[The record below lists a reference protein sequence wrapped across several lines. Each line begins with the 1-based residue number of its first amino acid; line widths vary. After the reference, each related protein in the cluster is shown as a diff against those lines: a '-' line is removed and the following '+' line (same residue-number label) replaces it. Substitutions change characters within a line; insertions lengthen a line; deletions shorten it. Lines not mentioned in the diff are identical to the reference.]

1 MTLFFLTLWLMQE
14 LRCLMSQ
21 NDLWLCRR
29 YLVVLYSPEIS
40 CLFEIEKAG
49 MDLWFESEGSGWC
62 VCVCMGRLPS
72 FCSRMK
78 QEHPTGQ
85 VTYEQCLIIICHFL
99 TLVVTFSKDFNC
111 RPYPLLLSPL
121 SLDRCSPLQSLFP
134 SALVCT
140 AVLRSTLATIA
151 TDCPFSGGF
160 CCLPLP
166 PDLVPAFSRAEVR

>member
-1 MTLFFLTLWLMQE
+1 MTYGFADSTLWCFIPLKYRVFLKLKKLGWICD
-14 LRCLMSQ
+14 LRAKE
-21 NDLWLCRR
+21 
-29 YLVVLYSPEIS
+29 VV
-40 CLFEIEKAG
+40 G
-49 MDLWFESEGSGWC
+49 

-151 TDCPFSGGF
+151 TNCPFSGGF

>member
-1 MTLFFLTLWLMQE
+1 
-14 LRCLMSQ
+14 
-21 NDLWLCRR
+21 
-29 YLVVLYSPEIS
+29 
-40 CLFEIEKAG
+40 
-49 MDLWFESEGSGWC
+49 
-62 VCVCMGRLPS
+62 MGRLPS

-166 PDLVPAFSRAEVR
+166 PDLVPAFSRAEVRYQLQTGKCFLQLIPLACCHVPSKCILQRAGMTVDARGYRGEKD